1 MHFWLFLRSVAEL
14 CKTQSARRGGGER
27 VELGSAKIWLENLAE
42 AAKRPGGL
50 VGLFHVIE
58 QSEPG
63 YRQAVEQNY
72 CDAIQTALEIMD
84 RSLSVAGNRGDGE
97 KAL

>member
-1 MHFWLFLRSVAEL
+1 M
-14 CKTQSARRGGGER
+14 
-27 VELGSAKIWLENLAE
+27 ELGSGKIWLENLAE